1 MMSRRPWMF
10 FRARLLC
17 ELEHKRPETPDKKE
31 ICNVAMKEE
40 HQSFKLKNCHWS
52 ESSKSILVDLGDYG
66 ENSLTEKILTMRKGV
81 EQRKLKVWIQEFL
94 PPYLSNLRYMCRL
107 GHKGKLLDKFEIKS
121 NRSIKIIIKGK
132 KFTPWSK
139 NQLRS
144 ILVQEWPEKKKQ
156 IETLYQ
162 KCISNT

>member
-10 FRARLLC
+10 LRARLLC

-94 PPYLSNLRYMCRL
+94 PPYLSNVKHPIHVPIGKTL
-107 GHKGKLLDKFEIKS
+107 GQVQ
-121 NRSIKIIIKGK
+121 
-132 KFTPWSK
+132 
-139 NQLRS
+139 NQ
-144 ILVQEWPEKKKQ
+144 IQ
-156 IETLYQ
+156 
-162 KCISNT
+162 